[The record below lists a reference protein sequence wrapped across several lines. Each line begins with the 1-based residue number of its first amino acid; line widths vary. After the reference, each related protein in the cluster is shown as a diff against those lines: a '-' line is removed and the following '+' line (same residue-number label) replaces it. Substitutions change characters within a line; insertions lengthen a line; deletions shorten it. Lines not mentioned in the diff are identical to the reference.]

1 MEDNELNREIAVEI
15 IGSTGI
21 TIDTAINGLDAVH
34 KVSQSEEGFYQ
45 IILMDIQMPNMN
57 GFVAARAIRKVAKPD
72 AQIIPIIALSADD
85 TLEDVRKC
93 KAAGMNAHIAKP
105 VEPQKLYQILCEYLL
120 API

>member
-1 MEDNELNREIAVEI
+1 MISAQDGKAALEQFKAEEPYHF
-15 IGSTGI
+15 
-21 TIDTAINGLDAVH
+21 DA
-34 KVSQSEEGFYQ
+34 
-45 IILMDIQMPNMN
+45 ILMDIQMPNMN

-93 KAAGMNAHIAKP
+93 KEP

>member
-1 MEDNELNREIAVEI
+1 MVRDGQQA
-15 IGSTGI
+15 
-21 TIDTAINGLDAVH
+21 IDAFASRPQGTYDA
-34 KVSQSEEGFYQ
+34 
-45 IILMDIQMPNMN
+45 ILMDIQMPNMN

-93 KAAGMNAHIAKP
+93 KEAGMNAHIAKP